1 MINKTRLCRLN
12 IFVRPIFHFFRGK
25 KSAVGSGGRL
35 ELDISRQAGRLL
47 PPRVGM
53 WSSPAVTGKAH
64 LRNGTLT
71 DR

>member
-12 IFVRPIFHFFRGK
+12 IFVRPIFHVFRGK

-47 PPRVGM
+47 VQPYSY
-53 WSSPAVTGKAH
+53 WKSSSEKW
-64 LRNGTLT
+64 
-71 DR
+71 DID